1 MTVIDEQ
8 GRPEPPLEADETTT
22 LLGFL
27 DYQRST
33 FAWKCSGLDA
43 EGMRVKVAS
52 SSMTLGGMMKHLALV
67 EEGWF
72 SRSLHGL
79 DRSPPWDAVDWV
91 ADPDWEWRTAA
102 DDPPEE
108 LFALWEAAVSRSR
121 KLTADSLAEGGMDTL
136 AERTWPDGRAPSLR
150 WIVCHMIEEYARH
163 NGHADILRE
172 SVDGSTGE

>member
-1 MTVIDEQ
+1 MTTIDEQ
-8 GRPEPPLEADETTT
+8 GRPEPPLAADETDT

-27 DYQRST
+27 DWQRAT
-33 FAWKCSGLDA
+33 FGWKCSGLDA
-43 EGMRVKVAS
+43 EGMRARVAS

-67 EEGWF
+67 EDGWF

-79 DRSPPWDAVDWV
+79 DRSPPWDTVDWS

-102 DDPPEE
+102 DDSPEE
-108 LFALWEAAVSRSR
+108 LFALWEEAISRSR
-121 KLTADSLAEGGMDTL
+121 TLTKEALADDGMETL
-136 AERTWPDGRAPSLR
+136 AKRTWPDGRAPSLR

-163 NGHADILRE
+163 NGHADLVRE